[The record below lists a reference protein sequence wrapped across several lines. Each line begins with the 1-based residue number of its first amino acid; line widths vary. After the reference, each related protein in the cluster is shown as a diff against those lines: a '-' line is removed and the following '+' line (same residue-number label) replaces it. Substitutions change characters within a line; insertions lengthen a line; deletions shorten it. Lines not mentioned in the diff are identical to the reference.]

1 MRLRNECRNEGHKEV
16 QKWQEKVRVWGE
28 EMRGENERGK
38 KRVKSGDEN
47 G

>member
-1 MRLRNECRNEGHKEV
+1 MSV
-16 QKWQEKVRVWGE
+16 
-28 EMRGENERGK
+28 EMRDTRKCKSGKKKWGFGVRKWGGENERGK